1 MICVVCC
8 EDLSTLVDGQYA
20 HARCQKVPGWNPSV
34 SALDFAVDEALAT
47 GGVSEQTHDA
57 MRGEIA
63 RDFDAAVAKLEPRT

>member
-8 EDLSTLVDGQYA
+8 EDLPALVDGQYA
-20 HARCQKVPGWNPSV
+20 HAKCQKARDWHPSV

-47 GGVSEQTHDA
+47 GVISERTHDA

-63 RDFDAAVAKLEPRT
+63 RDFDAAVAKLEPRS